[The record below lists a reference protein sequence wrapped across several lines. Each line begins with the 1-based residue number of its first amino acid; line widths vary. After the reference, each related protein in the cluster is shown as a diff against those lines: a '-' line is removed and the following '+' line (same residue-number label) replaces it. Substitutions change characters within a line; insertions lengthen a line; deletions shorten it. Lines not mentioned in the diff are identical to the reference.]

1 MVKSSPLPNGS
12 IVLRPR
18 RRRLAGAGFLFLLML
33 LLIGTVAFAGVGFF
47 APTRLAMAQEQALG
61 LLHGGVASTDEQPF
75 VDGCVLLEG
84 ASAPQAVTRTRRTV
98 VFRDGTALEVT
109 FSGKPAPTNVGCP

>member
-1 MVKSSPLPNGS
+1 
-12 IVLRPR
+12 
-18 RRRLAGAGFLFLLML
+18 ML